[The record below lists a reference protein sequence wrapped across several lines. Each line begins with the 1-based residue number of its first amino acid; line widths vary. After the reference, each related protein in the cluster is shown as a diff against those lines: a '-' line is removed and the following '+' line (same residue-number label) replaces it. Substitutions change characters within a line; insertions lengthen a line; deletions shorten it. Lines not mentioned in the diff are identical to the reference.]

1 MDRQQVRGISRCGCE
16 QCRILQISSTWM
28 GQRFVQKERSE
39 WGKRECCQQQPL
51 MKNAF
56 LHWGQY
62 NQCTLILQN
71 PTMVLQRGRWCT
83 RVTLPLLL
91 SNNFWKKFQKRGHGQ
106 ENVASKITF
115 LQFGILIPENDDL
128 RFLRPSGRLGVFVGN
143 SYLCIGGYTQ
153 NATPTGR
160 LGSCNLR
167 GFYRCL
173 GLQKKVHM

>member
-1 MDRQQVRGISRCGCE
+1 MHNIIYLMISPPLD
-16 QCRILQISSTWM
+16 LQHTP
-28 GQRFVQKERSE
+28 FPNHLDHQKME
-39 WGKRECCQQQPL
+39 
-51 MKNAF
+51 
-56 LHWGQY
+56 
-62 NQCTLILQN
+62 
-71 PTMVLQRGRWCT
+71 V
-83 RVTLPLLL
+83 
-91 SNNFWKKFQKRGHGQ
+91 
-106 ENVASKITF
+106 
-115 LQFGILIPENDDL
+115 L

>member
-1 MDRQQVRGISRCGCE
+1 MHFAMNE
-16 QCRILQISSTWM
+16 FLEAILFT
-28 GQRFVQKERSE
+28 
-39 WGKRECCQQQPL
+39 
-51 MKNAF
+51 
-56 LHWGQY
+56 
-62 NQCTLILQN
+62 
-71 PTMVLQRGRWCT
+71 
-83 RVTLPLLL
+83 
-91 SNNFWKKFQKRGHGQ
+91 
-106 ENVASKITF
+106 
-115 LQFGILIPENDDL
+115 L